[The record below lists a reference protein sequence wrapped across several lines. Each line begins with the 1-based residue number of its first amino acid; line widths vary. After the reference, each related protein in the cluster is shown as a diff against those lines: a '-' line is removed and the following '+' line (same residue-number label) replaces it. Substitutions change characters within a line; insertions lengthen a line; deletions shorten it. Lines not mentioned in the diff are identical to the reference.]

1 MCEIILSVIA
11 GSLFLAA
18 SFLIGCSVGSNSNR
32 VNIVRLSNGGKIHMW
47 KGFVDPTLTFVAC
60 ETGKNGEHIDGD
72 GVVFDE
78 KGNIILVE
86 THDNKG

>member
-1 MCEIILSVIA
+1 
-11 GSLFLAA
+11 
-18 SFLIGCSVGSNSNR
+18 
-32 VNIVRLSNGGKIHMW
+32 MW

>member
-1 MCEIILSVIA
+1 MIEAIILSTLSFIIGGLVGA
-11 GSLFLAA
+11 LSAKSLLD
-18 SFLIGCSVGSNSNR
+18 SDIKRIVLNSGK
-32 VNIVRLSNGGKIHMW
+32 RLYMW